1 MSATIRK
8 LLTYSCDIV
17 CSSPNETLV
26 CELKATNISDT
37 GLTKLAD
44 ILYVSELHR
53 RFYPDP
59 SLSNITTLSLHSGR
73 VNTWYNKLG
82 P

>member
-1 MSATIRK
+1 MSATIRG

-26 CELKATNISDT
+26 CELEETNISDT

-44 ILYVSELHR
+44 ILYVSELSIR
-53 RFYPDP
+53 TLPYPISP
-59 SLSNITTLSLHSGR
+59 LFLCTQAGSIPGVTNF
-73 VNTWYNKLG
+73 G